1 MLPFQKIVAAW
12 NIGKPG
18 RKTEAKGKDNQ
29 IYLIINPLFSSD
41 FFKSAMQYDRASHI
55 NGKGCHIGFQIWHL
69 LLIGVGESRDQG

>member
-1 MLPFQKIVAAW
+1 MLPSHMTYMYQLYLDRQPYFLL
-12 NIGKPG
+12 
-18 RKTEAKGKDNQ
+18 KDNQ